1 MRAARVRLAERLTA
15 RAALHIIDA
24 MQLFNLLTLLAFAA
38 IAIARAATAARARA
52 FCCELE
58 GAIR

>member
-1 MRAARVRLAERLTA
+1 LPECLTA
-15 RAALHIIDA
+15 RVSLNIIDT
-24 MQLFNLLTLLAFAA
+24 MQAFNVSFTTMAIAA
-38 IAIARAATAARARA
+38 IAIARAATAARARV